1 MRDKLRGRGD
11 TRQVASNAELAKRAV
26 GDLQALFELF
36 DPDIV
41 WDNRGYS
48 PIDQGGLIRGR
59 QAVIDTVKA
68 WVGTW
73 NEYTFRADEVL
84 AAGDHVVVVVS
95 ESGLGKVSG
104 APMEHH
110 YCLVWTFVAGRI
122 VRGAGYPG
130 KGEALSAIGEGER
143 GPRPGTG

>member
-26 GDLQALFELF
+26 GNLQALFELF

-41 WDNRGYS
+41 WDNRDYS
-48 PIDQGGLIRGR
+48 PIDQRGRIRGR
-59 QAVIDTVKA
+59 QAVIDAVKA

-73 NEYTFRADEVL
+73 NEYAFRADEVL
-84 AAGDHVVVVVS
+84 AAGDYVVVVVS
-95 ESGLGKVSG
+95 ESGLGKGSG

-110 YCLVWTFVAGRI
+110 YCLVWTFAGGRI

-130 KGEALSAIGEGER
+130 KAEALSAIGEDAR